1 MKKLLFIVVLF
12 IGLTS
17 NAQNE
22 SNKYS
27 SEQIKMFIKEVF
39 ADKADE
45 LVFQSESN
53 RLEMI
58 QDFLKRVEVKFV
70 PEYKG
75 KKFKSLNE
83 VALQDKY
90 NRQMV
95 RDIACNPS
103 TFNPLKYDIAMF
115 PIEREIYRIAETDY
129 ILTVL
134 PVDSIIK

>member
-95 RDIACNPS
+95 RDDAVNVS
-103 TFNPLKYDIAMF
+103 TFNPLKYSISMF
-115 PIEREIYRIAETDY
+115 PLKREIYRISTSDY
-129 ILTVL
+129 ILIVN
-134 PVDSIIK
+134 PVANAVN